1 MTKDLRRG
9 REGGVVA
16 EGDDVWNLG
25 PDETEDP
32 PLVHLRVA
40 RLGGDVEEELRGLER
55 CYWQA
60 LKDRDVEAMRRLT
73 DEECF
78 LAGAGGVR
86 RVEPEDLAGLGA
98 RTTLDD
104 FEIGHIQVRRI
115 GADVAILAY
124 EVHEELTVDGE
135 RISLDAADA
144 STWIHRDGRWV
155 CALHAEALTGDPFG
169 RDRGGTG
176 SMAA

>member
-1 MTKDLRRG
+1 MRTKDMRLG
-9 REGGVVA
+9 REGGLVA
-16 EGDDVWNLG
+16 DDDAWNLG
-25 PDETEDP
+25 PDESMDP
-32 PLVHLRVA
+32 LLGLRVA
-40 RLGGDVEEELRGLER
+40 RLGGDVDEELRELER

-78 LAGAGGVR
+78 LAGAQGVR
-86 RVEPEDLAGLGA
+86 RVHPEDLAGLGPH
-98 RTTLDD
+98 TTLDD
-104 FEIGHIQVRRI
+104 FEIGAIQVRRI

-124 EVHEELTVDGE
+124 EVHEELTVEGE
-135 RISLDAADA
+135 HVSIDAADA

-169 RDRGGTG
+169 RDRGSSGG